1 MASVNA
7 KCQAKN
13 PALCTDP
20 QCPELRS
27 ADHRLNQART
37 YNEYERAAQQKQA
50 ILDRQ
55 RNARSGQPAAHH
67 YPVRNSTPAP
77 QSNQRPTRPVRQETT
92 REGDPV
98 VKFHK
103 DLGFPNSYEPPTGV
117 RPVVYS
123 QHAKDETNDQYGAIP
138 QLSRVNLDSMELIE
152 LKVNAKTKQVYR
164 FLYRGELDDENDICL
179 VLQPIPNS
187 GGKMRVVTNWINQ
200 KNDAHRTLRTEEYVI
215 PKRTPVA
222 V

>member
-1 MASVNA
+1 MSSINA

-27 ADHRLNQART
+27 ADHRMNKATT
-37 YNEYERAAQQKQA
+37 YNDYERAAQQKEA
-50 ILDRQ
+50 LLARQ
-55 RNARSGQPAAHH
+55 RQARFSQTASQYPARNQQP
-67 YPVRNSTPAP
+67 S
-77 QSNQRPTRPVRQETT
+77 RPTRPVKTETT

-103 DLGFPNSYEPPTGV
+103 ELGFPANYTPPSGV

-123 QHAKDETNDQYGAIP
+123 QHAKDESADQYGSIP
-138 QLSRVNLDSMELIE
+138 QLSRVNLDAMELIE
-152 LKVNAKTKQVYR
+152 LKVNANTKQVYR
-164 FLYRGELDDENDICL
+164 FLYRGELDDDNDICL

-200 KNDAHRTLRTEEYVI
+200 KNDAHRTLRKEEYVI
-215 PKRTPVA
+215 PKRTVA
-222 V
+222 A